1 MHEITGS
8 SIEIQGQVSIKAN
21 IIDMSHLV
29 KQGDLA
35 LWCSHIHMLSGQGI
49 CSLLVPLY
57 TVICS
62 HQSPLNSVVGLHEPE
77 LAKAELSKPIILA
90 CCI

>member
-8 SIEIQGQVSIKAN
+8 LIEIQGQVLIEVN
-21 IIDMSHLV
+21 IVDMSHLV
-29 KQGDLA
+29 KQGDPA
-35 LWCSHIHMLSGQGI
+35 LWCSHIHTLSGQGI

-62 HQSPLNSVVGLHEPE
+62 HQSPLNILHQFRTNDNH
-77 LAKAELSKPIILA
+77 
-90 CCI
+90 